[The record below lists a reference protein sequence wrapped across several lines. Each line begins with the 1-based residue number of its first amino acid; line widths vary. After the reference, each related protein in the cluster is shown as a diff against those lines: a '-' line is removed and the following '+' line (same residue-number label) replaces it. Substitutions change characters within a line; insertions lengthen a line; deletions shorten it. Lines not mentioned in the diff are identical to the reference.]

1 MPWGTLVAHCLT
13 ALVALALLAIDA
25 LMSFR
30 FGLTLGRTE
39 LDAEIYGSALALAD
53 ILLALIPFI
62 VAHARKNERRVR
74 VVAGLALWVVCSVF
88 AFTSAVG
95 FGISNRSFVNDATI
109 LQAGVNRSALA
120 TLQSD
125 DQELARV
132 RSLLSATNL
141 HGHDRQE
148 LQLQEASLHKETSDL
163 RSRLDVAPSVL
174 TPTTQSDA
182 IAQMLGVD
190 PSRVTNGLVILL
202 ATLLEL
208 GSGVGLFVALGA
220 FERCGENA
228 GTQPPSMTGTKPARR
243 DRDRSL
249 PRRTGNIVL
258 LPVNRD
264 PSAIIN
270 GWLNLQRVRE
280 GSFCGA
286 SDLDRALAAYC
297 TSRNLPVP
305 SMRRLAEALAK
316 RGFAKDRRG
325 PGGRVRYLGIEI
337 VTPQMATA

>member
-1 MPWGTLVAHCLT
+1 MTGIRIVPAFAGGPGVEPRDGMPWGTFVAHGLA

-53 ILLALIPFI
+53 ILLALIPFS
-62 VAHARKNERRVR
+62 
-74 VVAGLALWVVCSVF
+74 LWAICSVF
-88 AFTSAVG
+88 AFTSAMG

-148 LQLQEASLHKETSDL
+148 LQLQEASLHKETTDL
-163 RSRLDVAPSVL
+163 RSRLDVAPTVL

-182 IAQMLGVD
+182 TQMLGVD
-190 PSRVTNGLVILL
+190 ASRVTNGLVVLL

-208 GSGVGLFVALGA
+208 GSGLGLFVALGA
-220 FERCGENA
+220 FER
-228 GTQPPSMTGTKPARR
+228 SARTR
-243 DRDRSL
+243 GPNHRQRS
-249 PRRTGNIVL
+249 RRSRCEGIAIV
-258 LPVNRD
+258 R
-264 PSAIIN
+264 
-270 GWLNLQRVRE
+270 
-280 GSFCGA
+280 FCGA
-286 SDLDRALAAYC
+286 
-297 TSRNLPVP
+297 
-305 SMRRLAEALAK
+305 
-316 RGFAKDRRG
+316 
-325 PGGRVRYLGIEI
+325 
-337 VTPQMATA
+337 